1 MAYNSKRL
9 RAFWFAV
16 VSAVAINAE
25 LSTAAL
31 AAPVEAKTIAD
42 HFSSVKSMSGDFV
55 QSGPRAERT
64 KGKFFLQRP
73 GKIRFNYAGQSGVS
87 VIADGKSL
95 VVYNKKLKTSRL
107 YALSKTPLKLLLDNQ
122 VNFSGNRLKSIKDDG
137 AQVIIRLADKS
148 AFGNSN
154 ITMVFDRESL
164 DLRRWTLTDE
174 RGLTSTVTI
183 SNVKQGVRA
192 PAGTFT
198 IDYAANREFNTKTK

>member
-1 MAYNSKRL
+1 MAYNIKRL
-9 RAFWFAV
+9 LAFWFAV
-16 VSAVAINAE
+16 VSAAAINVE
-25 LSTAAL
+25 LTTAVS

-64 KGKFFLQRP
+64 KGRFFLQRP

-122 VNFSGNRLKSIKDDG
+122 VNFSGNRLKSIREDG
-137 AQVIIRLADKS
+137 AQVIIKLADKS
-148 AFGNSN
+148 VFGNSN

-164 DLRRWTLTDE
+164 DLRRWSLTDE
-174 RGLTSTVTI
+174 RGLTTTVTI

>member
-9 RAFWFAV
+9 LAFWLAV
-16 VSAVAINAE
+16 ISAVAINAE

-122 VNFSGNRLKSIKDDG
+122 VNFSGNRLKSIRDDG

>member
-9 RAFWFAV
+9 LAIWFAV

-122 VNFSGNRLKSIKDDG
+122 VNFSGNRLKSIRDDG

>member
-42 HFSSVKSMSGDFV
+42 HFSSVKPMSGDFV

-122 VNFSGNRLKSIKDDG
+122 VNFSGNRLKSIRDDG

>member
-9 RAFWFAV
+9 LAFWLAV

-31 AAPVEAKTIAD
+31 AAPIEAKTIAD